1 MFASD
6 AVDLVLGLVW
16 PVLIAVVV
24 IALYPT
30 IRRLME
36 SRGFSVKVGV
46 AEISVQ
52 QASDQLSAQVEDL
65 REQLAAL
72 KDRVE
77 AAHGPAPAPAPA
89 AAAED
94 VPRSILWVDDH
105 PENNVYEIAA
115 LQGKGLNVV
124 HARSTAEA
132 GSALGSSG
140 RFGAIISDMG
150 RIEDGSFKPEAGMA
164 VIGLARDQGLDSPV
178 FIYSSAPTIARTR
191 ERALEAGAAG
201 ATASATELM
210 QMLGRIGLA

>member
-16 PVLIAVVV
+16 PLLIAVVV
-24 IALYPT
+24 VALYPT

-36 SRGFSVKVGV
+36 SRGFSVKVGM

-52 QASDQLSAQVEDL
+52 EASDQLSAQVEDL

-72 KDRVE
+72 KDRVD

-89 AAAED
+89 AED
-94 VPRSILWVDDH
+94 VPRSVLWVDDH

-132 GSALGSSG
+132 GSALGSNG

-150 RIEDGSFKPEAGMA
+150 RIEDGVFKPDAGMS
-164 VIGLARDQGLDSPV
+164 VIGMARDQGLDSPV
-178 FIYSSAPTIARTR
+178 LIYSSAPTIARTR

>member
-77 AAHGPAPAPAPA
+77 AAHGPAPDPAP

-132 GSALGSSG
+132 GSALGSNG

-150 RIEDGSFKPEAGMA
+150 RIEDGAFKPEAGMA

-178 FIYSSAPTIARTR
+178 LIYSSAPTIARTR
-191 ERALEAGAAG
+191 DRALEAGAAG
-201 ATASATELM
+201 VTASATELM